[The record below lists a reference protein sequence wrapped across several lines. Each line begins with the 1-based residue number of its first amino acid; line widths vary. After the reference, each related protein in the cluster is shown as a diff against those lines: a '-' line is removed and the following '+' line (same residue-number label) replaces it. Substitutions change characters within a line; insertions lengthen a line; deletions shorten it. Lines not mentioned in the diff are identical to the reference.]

1 MEVTNVTHTTWR
13 TRLLQSGA
21 LIGLLAGIALI
32 ARVPSWGSHPEAP
45 VKWRPPSIEVLNEA
59 HELTLEVAVVPSH
72 GEPSLKTRP
81 GTDVSLSPG
90 DALDVAMHNRSE
102 QEVFIAV
109 FTLNSDNA
117 ITWVVPQ
124 GHASQHGYTVKAS
137 TDSRLQPLAHAAL
150 NADTPAGRL
159 DIIGMFFTQPVPVT
173 EIAEALHDGGVAALR
188 NMQHVIA
195 MDTVPTT
202 VRTLEA
208 AK

>member
-1 MEVTNVTHTTWR
+1 MEVTNVTHVAWK

-21 LIGLLAGIALI
+21 LLGLLAGIALI
-32 ARVPSWGSHPEAP
+32 ARVPRWGSHPDEP
-45 VKWRPPSIEVLNEA
+45 VKWRPPNIEALNEA

-72 GEPSLKTRP
+72 GEPSLKTHP

-102 QEVFIAV
+102 QEVYVAV
-109 FTLNSDNA
+109 FTLDADNA
-117 ITWVVPQ
+117 VTWVVPKGDAQ
-124 GHASQHGYTVKAS
+124 QHGYTVKAS
-137 TDSRLQPLAHAAL
+137 TDSHLQSLAHAAL
-150 NADTPAGRL
+150 ETDTPTGRF

-195 MDTVPTT
+195 MDTVPAT
-202 VRTLEA
+202 VRTAEA
-208 AK
+208 TK